1 MTVIVEV
8 PGGVMSGG
16 GGATAALPP
25 PQPAMPRVAE
35 KIAAARIPDIAK
47 RFLPAAVWKARKAIS
62 ESSASARSGTKGTC
76 EKGGK
81 RMGVDGGNV
90 AGPLVVT
97 VTVKGVAVPFARDTL
112 AGT

>member
-1 MTVIVEV
+1 
-8 PGGVMSGG
+8 MSGG

-35 KIAAARIPDIAK
+35 KMAAARIPDIAK
-47 RFLPAAVWKARKAIS
+47 RFLPAAVWKAREAIS

-81 RMGVDGGNV
+81 RMGGDGGNV
-90 AGPLVVT
+90 AGPLGGT
-97 VTVKGVAVPFARDTL
+97 GTGKGGAGSVAGGPL
-112 AGT
+112 AGYWIIAPR